1 MTEQHPKRKGTIGEG
16 IVMLELL
23 QAGIP
28 VFQEFGDLSRV
39 DLKVPQRLYAG
50 HPRSVQ
56 TERVMR

>member
-1 MTEQHPKRKGTIGEG
+1 
-16 IVMLELL
+16 MLELL
-23 QAGIP
+23 QTGIP